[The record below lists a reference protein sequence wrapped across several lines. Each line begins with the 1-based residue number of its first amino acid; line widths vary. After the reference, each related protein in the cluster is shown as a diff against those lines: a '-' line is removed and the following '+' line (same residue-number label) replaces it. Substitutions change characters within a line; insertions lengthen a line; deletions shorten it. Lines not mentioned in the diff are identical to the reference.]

1 VGWRLL
7 QSIKAAKRPEGT
19 AEQAVGLEKKGHA
32 EKSQGR
38 AGLKDVEEKLKN
50 SIREGGKPQGVTNG
64 TKRHPCVCVCA

>member
-1 VGWRLL
+1 MGWRLL

-38 AGLKDVEEKLKN
+38 AGLKEVEEKLKN
-50 SIREGGKPQGVTNG
+50 CIREGGTKG